1 MRMFTASAN
10 GEVMPAK
17 SGSGF
22 DVICKQPVFNSQSFL
37 YNNTFTYFQQSYSE
51 SALSSCGSN
60 FAFKPHS
67 GADDMVGSVN
77 LYDSKCT
84 NCDSNSYL
92 KAPSPNVGFLGWFGG
107 CGDIVCTGFEN
118 YLIQDFTGT
127 FFGKTGS
134 IIPTNDPIGNN
145 EENCTK
151 SSTMNAHMCD
161 YR

>member
-1 MRMFTASAN
+1 
-10 GEVMPAK
+10 
-17 SGSGF
+17 
-22 DVICKQPVFNSQSFL
+22 
-37 YNNTFTYFQQSYSE
+37 
-51 SALSSCGSN
+51 
-60 FAFKPHS
+60 
-67 GADDMVGSVN
+67 MVGSVN

-145 EENCTK
+145 QENCTK